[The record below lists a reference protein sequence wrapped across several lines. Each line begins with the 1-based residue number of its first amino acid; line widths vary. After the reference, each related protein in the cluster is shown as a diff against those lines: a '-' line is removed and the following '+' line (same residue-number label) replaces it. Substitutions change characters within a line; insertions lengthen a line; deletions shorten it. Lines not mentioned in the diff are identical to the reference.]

1 MIPYVACVSV
11 DVVIHYD
18 YLKVC
23 NKSCWHLA
31 VQSDCAKVQT
41 YAEAAEAAEHIRAT
55 VVQTIKIE
63 FFPLPSFY
71 NVLRLT
77 ESVLLS
83 AG

>member
-1 MIPYVACVSV
+1 MIHYVTCVSV

-18 YLKVC
+18 YIKVC

-41 YAEAAEAAEHIRAT
+41 YAEAAAEHIRAT

-63 FFPLPSFY
+63 FFPLPTFY

-77 ESVLLS
+77 ESVLS

>member
-41 YAEAAEAAEHIRAT
+41 YAEAEHVCAT

-71 NVLRLT
+71 D
-77 ESVLLS
+77 
-83 AG
+83 